1 MKIITMATL
10 KGGSGKTMNTFN
22 IAGILAENHKVLL
35 IDVDPQC
42 NLSSNCGIDVS
53 EVGILTIRDIFEK
66 YSYNEQPKAQDVI
79 VKSPIEELPNLDII
93 PSSILLFEVEEKITL
108 LEGRSFILK
117 NFFKRNKEYLNRYD
131 YVLIDT
137 NPSMSVFNI
146 NACYIA
152 DSIIISSDVSTNS
165 INGAELFCSL
175 WDAKRNQINQTAD
188 TPKEDNIAALII
200 GNYDKRTNLSKE
212 LIEYV
217 HTAEFS
223 KDMVLETLIPATV
236 KLKDTEVDHKPIN
249 IRHPKENIR
258 TYYDNIIS
266 ELLERGIL

>member
-1 MKIITMATL
+1 M
-10 KGGSGKTMNTFN
+10 
-22 IAGILAENHKVLL
+22 
-35 IDVDPQC
+35 
-42 NLSSNCGIDVS
+42 
-53 EVGILTIRDIFEK
+53 TIRDVFEK

-79 VKSPIEELPNLDII
+79 VKVPIKELPNLDVI

-117 NFFKRNKEYLNRYD
+117 NFLKRNKEILNRYD
-131 YVLIDT
+131 YILIDT

-146 NACYIA
+146 NACYVA

-200 GNYDKRTNLSKE
+200 GNYDKRTNMSKD
-212 LIEYV
+212 LIKKNSRSRGIAKTIYFDADQYNKIEK
-217 HTAEFS
+217 FS
-223 KDMVLETLIPATV
+223 KQLAKSENASKPSFSKA
-236 KLKDTEVDHKPIN
+236 LK
-249 IRHPKENIR
+249 
-258 TYYDNIIS
+258 II
-266 ELLERGIL
+266 LDDYFK